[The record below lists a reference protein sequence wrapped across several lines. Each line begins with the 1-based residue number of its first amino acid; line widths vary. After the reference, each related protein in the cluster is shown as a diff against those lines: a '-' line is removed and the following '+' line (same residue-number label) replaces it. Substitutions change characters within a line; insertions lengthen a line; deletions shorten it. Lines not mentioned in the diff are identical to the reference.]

1 MKLTTKVLASMLAL
15 AGLCT
20 AAHAQ
25 DNAPKIKVVNDIKF
39 SGYVM
44 TQYTAS
50 GQKYDAKGLKN
61 AENNSFNLR
70 MVRMALD
77 GKFFNEFYWKAQV
90 QLNGNTSTLGSS
102 PRLVDAF
109 IEWQKCKAAYVKIGQ
124 FKRPFTF
131 ENPMHPIDQGFMSY
145 AQNVTKLSG
154 FSDRTGEHSSNG
166 RDIGIQLQGDLFPNA
181 NGRALLHY
189 QVGVFN
195 GQGIN
200 AKDVDQKKDYIGGLW
215 VMPVKGMRIGA
226 FGWTGS
232 YARTGIIGTEVVNG
246 EEKNITGTRSLS
258 RNRYAFSAE
267 YVKDDWTFRSEY
279 IHSQGY
285 GFKTT
290 YQKDENNKDCTVNTA
305 AGDKADGLYAL
316 LIAPVQ
322 KNKIHIKGRYDMYR
336 PRAEWSTSKTQY
348 ELGAD
353 YCFGKNIKL
362 NLEYAFVNDRSLK
375 KHSYNMVDVQVDVR
389 F

>member
-20 AAHAQ
+20 TAQAQ

-50 GQKYDAKGLKN
+50 GQKYDAKGLKD

-131 ENPMHPIDQGFMSY
+131 ENPMHPIDQG
-145 AQNVTKLSG
+145 
-154 FSDRTGEHSSNG
+154 
-166 RDIGIQLQGDLFPNA
+166 
-181 NGRALLHY
+181 
-189 QVGVFN
+189 
-195 GQGIN
+195 
-200 AKDVDQKKDYIGGLW
+200 
-215 VMPVKGMRIGA
+215 
-226 FGWTGS
+226 
-232 YARTGIIGTEVVNG
+232 
-246 EEKNITGTRSLS
+246 
-258 RNRYAFSAE
+258 
-267 YVKDDWTFRSEY
+267 
-279 IHSQGY
+279 
-285 GFKTT
+285 
-290 YQKDENNKDCTVNTA
+290 
-305 AGDKADGLYAL
+305 
-316 LIAPVQ
+316 
-322 KNKIHIKGRYDMYR
+322 
-336 PRAEWSTSKTQY
+336 
-348 ELGAD
+348 
-353 YCFGKNIKL
+353 
-362 NLEYAFVNDRSLK
+362 
-375 KHSYNMVDVQVDVR
+375 
-389 F
+389 

>member
-1 MKLTTKVLASMLAL
+1 MKFTTKVLASMLAL

-20 AAHAQ
+20 AVHAQ
-25 DNAPKIKVVNDIKF
+25 DNAPKVKVVNDIKF

-50 GQKYDAKGLKN
+50 GQKYDAKGLKD

-77 GKFFNEFYWKAQV
+77 GKFFNEFYWKAQM

-200 AKDVDQKKDYIGGLW
+200 VKDVDQKKDYIGGLW

-246 EEKNITGTRSLS
+246 EVKNITGTRSLS

-285 GFKTT
+285 GFKTP
-290 YQKDENNKDCTVNTA
+290 YQKDENNQDCTVNTA

>member
-25 DNAPKIKVVNDIKF
+25 DNAPKVKVVNDIKF

-50 GQKYDAKGLKN
+50 GQKYDAKGLKD

-109 IEWQKCKAAYVKIGQ
+109 IEWQKYKAAYVKIGQ

-200 AKDVDQKKDYIGGLW
+200 VKDVDQKKDYIGGLW

-246 EEKNITGTRSLS
+246 EIKNITGTRSLS

-285 GFKTT
+285 GFKIT

>member
-20 AAHAQ
+20 AAQAQ
-25 DNAPKIKVVNDIKF
+25 DNAPKVKVVNDIKF

-166 RDIGIQLQGDLFPNA
+166 RDIGIQL
-181 NGRALLHY
+181 
-189 QVGVFN
+189 
-195 GQGIN
+195 
-200 AKDVDQKKDYIGGLW
+200 
-215 VMPVKGMRIGA
+215 
-226 FGWTGS
+226 
-232 YARTGIIGTEVVNG
+232 
-246 EEKNITGTRSLS
+246 SL
-258 RNRYAFSAE
+258 
-267 YVKDDWTFRSEY
+267 
-279 IHSQGY
+279 
-285 GFKTT
+285 
-290 YQKDENNKDCTVNTA
+290 
-305 AGDKADGLYAL
+305 
-316 LIAPVQ
+316 
-322 KNKIHIKGRYDMYR
+322 IHI
-336 PRAEWSTSKTQY
+336 
-348 ELGAD
+348 
-353 YCFGKNIKL
+353 
-362 NLEYAFVNDRSLK
+362 
-375 KHSYNMVDVQVDVR
+375 
-389 F
+389 

>member
-1 MKLTTKVLASMLAL
+1 MNFTNKVLAGMLAV

-20 AAHAQ
+20 TAQAQ
-25 DNAPKIKVVNDIKF
+25 DNAPKVKVVNDIKF

-50 GQKYDAKGLKN
+50 GQKYDAKGLKD

-200 AKDVDQKKDYIGGLW
+200 VKDVDQKKDYIGGLW

-232 YARTGIIGTEVVNG
+232 YARTGVIGTEVVNG
-246 EEKNITGTRSLS
+246 EVKNITGTRSLS

-285 GFKTT
+285 GFKAT
-290 YQKDENNKDCTVNTA
+290 YQKDENNKDCAVNKD

>member
-25 DNAPKIKVVNDIKF
+25 DNAPKVKVVNDIKF

-50 GQKYDAKGLKN
+50 GQKYDAKGLKD
-61 AENNSFNLR
+61 AKNNSFNLR

-200 AKDVDQKKDYIGGLW
+200 VKDVDQKKDYIGGLW

-232 YARTGIIGTEVVNG
+232 YARTGSKRPA
-246 EEKNITGTRSLS
+246 EK
-258 RNRYAFSAE
+258 
-267 YVKDDWTFRSEY
+267 
-279 IHSQGY
+279 HY
-285 GFKTT
+285 GHT
-290 YQKDENNKDCTVNTA
+290 
-305 AGDKADGLYAL
+305 LAL
-316 LIAPVQ
+316 
-322 KNKIHIKGRYDMYR
+322 
-336 PRAEWSTSKTQY
+336 T
-348 ELGAD
+348 
-353 YCFGKNIKL
+353 
-362 NLEYAFVNDRSLK
+362 
-375 KHSYNMVDVQVDVR
+375 
-389 F
+389 